1 MSNDLMRNGVCTL
14 RSCTAALSLARATHV
29 SASAGVNGVRKTTSI
44 HCEGSIIAERTPS
57 GKITSL
63 AKPSRFLSCVRRF
76 RVLLPGCRVSLGR
89 SIVSGLRLFWILHAI
104 ICLMALASVAYAIT
118 GREVYEKVH
127 KVRSEQLDRKT
138 EATMV
143 LYDKGGGQRTRTLT
157 EYSKKADPEA
167 YKVLVVF
174 NSPPDLKNVGFLIH
188 AHTFSDRD
196 LWAYF
201 PEYKRVR
208 RIPTNSQDDS
218 FFGSDFS
225 YDDFG
230 GPPNLDDY
238 KFSIEKED
246 VFDGKLCYVV
256 EVTPKIHRKY
266 TRYVAWVAKD
276 LWIHLKIDY
285 YQGKDIYRTGEF
297 TDVRII
303 DGIPTPFR
311 LDMENKKTAH
321 RTELRIER
329 IKYHTHFPDDL
340 FSQRALERAGR

>member
-1 MSNDLMRNGVCTL
+1 MSKKFKVQSSKFNVHPLQLDVRVSGSSPTLNPELRTLNRSHLTLKIVLTLLIAMFILMAVDVH
-14 RSCTAALSLARATHV
+14 ALS
-29 SASAGVNGVRKTTSI
+29 
-44 HCEGSIIAERTPS
+44 
-57 GKITSL
+57 
-63 AKPSRFLSCVRRF
+63 
-76 RVLLPGCRVSLGR
+76 
-89 SIVSGLRLFWILHAI
+89 
-104 ICLMALASVAYAIT
+104 

-127 KVRSEQLDRKT
+127 EVRSRSLDRKT

-143 LYDKGGGQRTRTLT
+143 LFDKGGGKRTRTLI

-174 NSPPDLKNVGFLIH
+174 KSPPDLKNVGFLIH

-208 RIPTNSQDDS
+208 RIAASSQDDS

-238 KFSIEKED
+238 KFSIEKEEVID
-246 VFDGKLCYVV
+246 NKPCYVV

-266 TRYVAWVAKD
+266 TKYIAWVAKD

-285 YQGKDIYRTGEF
+285 YQDNEIYRSGVF
-297 TDVRII
+297 QDVRMIEN
-303 DGIPTPFR
+303 IPTPFR
-311 LDMENKKTAH
+311 IEMENKRTSH
-321 RTELRIER
+321 RTELTIQS
-329 IKYHTHFPDDL
+329 IQYHTHFPDEL
-340 FSQRALERAGR
+340 FTQRSLERSGK

>member
-1 MSNDLMRNGVCTL
+1 MNDHDLTMRK
-14 RSCTAALSLARATHV
+14 
-29 SASAGVNGVRKTTSI
+29 SASSYR
-44 HCEGSIIAERTPS
+44 EGARS
-57 GKITSL
+57 
-63 AKPSRFLSCVRRF
+63 AKRILNSFFNVFQKPPHPLR
-76 RVLLPGCRVSLGR
+76 PGGSV
-89 SIVSGLRLFWILHAI
+89 IVSVLGLLMSVIFSSLMILPA
-104 ICLMALASVAYAIT
+104 AYAMS

-127 KVRSEQLDRKT
+127 EVRSKALDRKT
-138 EATMV
+138 EAIMV
-143 LYDKGGGQRTRTLT
+143 LFDKGGGKRTRTLT

-174 NSPPDLKNVGFLIH
+174 KSPPDLKNVGFLIH
-188 AHTFSDRD
+188 AHTFAERD

-208 RIPTNSQDDS
+208 RIPTSSQDDS

-238 KFSIEKED
+238 KFSILKED
-246 VFDGKLCYVV
+246 VVGDKPCYVV

-285 YQGKDIYRTGEF
+285 YQENELYRTGAF
-297 TDVRII
+297 TDIRII

-311 LDMENKKTAH
+311 LDTENKKTSH
-321 RTELRIER
+321 RSELTVESIQ
-329 IKYHTHFPDDL
+329 YHTHFSDEL
-340 FSQRALERAGR
+340 FSQRSLERAGR